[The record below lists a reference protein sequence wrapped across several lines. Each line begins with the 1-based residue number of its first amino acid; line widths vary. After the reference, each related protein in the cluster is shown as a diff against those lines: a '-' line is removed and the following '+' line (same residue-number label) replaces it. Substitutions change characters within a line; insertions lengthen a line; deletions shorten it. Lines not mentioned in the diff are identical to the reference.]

1 MTVHVVPLTLTASI
15 KQSTAQDVALFVV
28 KFDYEPLKMSPNPNP
43 YHELTL
49 TAGRYVYIYG
59 DMDEV
64 SMYIIMFIPKIYK
77 SICMLYI
84 RMYYNHV
91 VVTIQWSLILCMH
104 VNLVGWFWARQ
115 AAIGGGKGEARGLK
129 PPSF

>member
-64 SMYIIMFIPKIYK
+64 SMYICLFLRLINPFACFIYECTICIIM
-77 SICMLYI
+77 
-84 RMYYNHV
+84 
-91 VVTIQWSLILCMH
+91 
-104 VNLVGWFWARQ
+104 
-115 AAIGGGKGEARGLK
+115 
-129 PPSF
+129 